1 MVTLAHR
8 ARLRPLDRK
17 LVRDLWHL
25 RGQAIAIGLL
35 TALATSSFIAL
46 VATAGALATSR
57 DEYYDAHG
65 FGHVFAQV
73 RRAPRDVLPRLA
85 ALPGVARVDGRVAGE
100 GRLELAGTDAPVTAR
115 LLSLP
120 PDGAVL
126 DRPYLRRG
134 RQPEPMARD
143 EALVSEGFAAARG
156 LAPGSVVTVV
166 AEGRRLRLRVVGVAI
181 SPALIYTIR
190 PGELFP
196 DDAHYGVLWV
206 PEATLA
212 PALGLDGAFD
222 EVTLRL
228 ASGAREREVIT
239 AVDDVLAPYGSL
251 GAYGRDRHVSHRFLS
266 DEIDQLH
273 AMAVA
278 IPGIFFA
285 VTAYLVAV
293 AMSRLVATQRQQ
305 IGMLRALG
313 YGRLDIGAHYAKL
326 TGAIGLAGALVGVA
340 GGDVLG
346 RGLATW
352 YADFY
357 RLPWLT
363 YAGHGAVVVVAVG
376 LGLAAA
382 LAGSVGAVRHAA
394 ALAPAEAMR
403 PPAPASFHPGL
414 VERLGMTRLLS
425 PVQRMVARELG
436 RRPLRAAMGTLGL
449 ASAVAILVVGSFS
462 TDAVARLMTVQFE
475 HAQRQDLT
483 VTLAS
488 PRSAAAVAAELE
500 SLPGVTRVEVTRAL
514 PARLVHGHRGY
525 TLAISGVE
533 RDAELQRVVDDEGL
547 PAPLPREGL
556 LVSRQLAHILAVG
569 VGDEVWVE
577 VLEGYRRSRAVPVGG
592 IVDDL
597 LGVGAT
603 APLPFVSALAGDG
616 ELATG
621 AVLRVDAGALEAVT
635 AELWRRPL
643 VASTSSRVATRRAFD
658 RTMAEVLDQAAAV
671 LILFAVCIAVG
682 VVYNTARVAFAE
694 RERDLATAR
703 VLGFT
708 RLETLGLLLGELG
721 AQLAAAV
728 PVGLGLGWG
737 LSALAAQGMASDLF
751 RMPLVLSR
759 ATLVTSPAVVVGA
772 CLATSLVVWRW
783 IARLQ
788 MVEALRS
795 RE

>member
-1 MVTLAHR
+1 MVSLADR

-25 RGQAIAIGLL
+25 RGQALAIALL

-46 VATAGALATSR
+46 VATAGALRASR
-57 DEYYDAHG
+57 DQYYDAHG
-65 FGHVFAQV
+65 FAHVFADV

-85 ALPGVARVDGRVAGE
+85 AISGVARVDGRVSGE
-100 GRLELAGTDAPVTAR
+100 GRLELSGTDAPVTAR

-120 PDGAVL
+120 ADGAVL

-134 RQPEPMARD
+134 RLLEPTARD
-143 EALVSEGFAAARG
+143 ETLVSEGFAAARG
-156 LAPGSVVTVV
+156 LAPGDTVTVV
-166 AEGRRLRLRVVGVAI
+166 AEGRRLRLRVAGVVL
-181 SPALIYTIR
+181 SPSFIYTLR

-206 PEATLA
+206 PEATLG

-222 EVTLRL
+222 EVSLRL
-228 ASGAREREVIT
+228 AAGARERDVVA
-239 AVDDVLAPYGSL
+239 AVDAVLAPYGSR

-278 IPGIFFA
+278 IPGIFFG
-285 VTAYLVAV
+285 VTAYLVSV

-305 IGMLRALG
+305 LGMLRALG
-313 YGRLDIGAHYAKL
+313 YGRLDIAEHYAKL
-326 TGAIGLAGALVGVA
+326 TFVIGLAGALVGVV
-340 GGDVLG
+340 GGDLLG
-346 RGLATW
+346 RGLAGW

-357 RLPWLT
+357 RLPWLV
-363 YAGHGAVVVVAVG
+363 YDGHGSVVALAVVLGVAAG
-376 LGLAAA
+376 
-382 LAGSVGAVRHAA
+382 LAGSQGAVRRAA

-403 PPAPASFHPGL
+403 PPAPASFSPGL
-414 VERLGMTRLLS
+414 VERLGFGRLLS
-425 PVQRMVARELG
+425 PLQRMVARELG
-436 RRPLRAAMGTLGL
+436 RRPWRAALGTLGL

-462 TDAVARLMTVQFE
+462 TDAVQQIIDIQFD

-488 PRSAAAVAAELE
+488 PRSAAAVEAELR
-500 SLPGVTRVEVTRAL
+500 SLVGVTRVEVTRSV
-514 PARLVHGHRGY
+514 PARLVHDQHTY
-525 TLAISGVE
+525 TLGLSGIPPG
-533 RDAELQRVVDDEGL
+533 AELQRVVDEGGR

-556 LVSRQLAHILAVG
+556 LVSRQLARLLGVS
-569 VGDEVWVE
+569 VGDEVRVE
-577 VLEGYRRSRAVPVGG
+577 VLEGHRRQRSVPVGG
-592 IVDDL
+592 VVDDL
-597 LGVGAT
+597 LGVGAS
-603 APLPFVSALAGDG
+603 APLSFVSALAGDG

-621 AVLRVDAGALEAVT
+621 AVLRVDPDALAKVA
-635 AELWRRPL
+635 AELWRRPV
-643 VASTSSRVATRRAFD
+643 VASTTSRAATRRAFD
-658 RTMAEVLDQAAAV
+658 ATLRAVLDQAALV
-671 LILFAVCIAVG
+671 FILFAVSIAFG

-708 RLETLGLLLGELG
+708 RLETMGLLLGELG
-721 AQLAAAV
+721 VQLAAAV
-728 PVGLGLGWG
+728 PVGLALGWG
-737 LSALAAQGMASDLF
+737 LSALAAQGLASDLF

-759 ATLVTSPAVVVGA
+759 TTLVTSPAIVIGA
-772 CLATSLVVWRW
+772 CLAASLVMWRW
-783 IARLQ
+783 ISRLQ
-788 MVEALRS
+788 MTEALRS